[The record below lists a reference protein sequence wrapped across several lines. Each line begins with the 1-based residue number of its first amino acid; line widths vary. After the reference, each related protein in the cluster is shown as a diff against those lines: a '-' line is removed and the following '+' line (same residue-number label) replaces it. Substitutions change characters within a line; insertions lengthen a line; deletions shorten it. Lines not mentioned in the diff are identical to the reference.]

1 MSTRGS
7 NPSRVTLVVLI
18 AALLVVA
25 LAAAMALSTPKAAEA
40 ARSSARSGQPAFVV
54 QFERQLQVWDRDWT
68 RFSLNLGAQIR
79 LFFTTRNP
87 TVRRDWLAVQ
97 VAAQRVRLYLESL
110 WQRLLV
116 WWRQTLPRLQAP
128 AALPAPYRPAQP

>member
-7 NPSRVTLVVLI
+7 NPSRVTLIVLI

-25 LAAAMALSTPKAAEA
+25 LAAAMALSNPKAGEA
-40 ARSSARSGQPAFVV
+40 ARSTTRSGQPAFVV
-54 QFERQLQVWDRDWT
+54 QFERQLQIWDRDWT
-68 RFSLNLGAQIR
+68 RFSLSLGAQTR
-79 LFFTTRNP
+79 LFFTSRNP

-97 VAAQRVRLYLESL
+97 AAAQRVRLYLESL

-116 WWRQTLPRLQAP
+116 WWRQTLPRIQAP
-128 AALPAPYRPAQP
+128 AAPKANPPAQH